1 MTRQIRHLLP
11 RLARQA
17 WNGMIP
23 DITSKHEST
32 LPVSIINGSRRREIH
47 SGTVFP
53 GVHRDYVLRPNGLY
67 FMAFSPDKLMSKYI
81 PGYIPG
87 RKALPEMEA

>member
-1 MTRQIRHLLP
+1 
-11 RLARQA
+11 
-17 WNGMIP
+17 MIP